1 MLWKLSVSTCSSV
14 RKSSRLTTD
23 CMYTFKKS
31 HSFRPPFLYI
41 VYTSKPYLHALTY
54 SNHIHSAVTFHSF
67 ASVSSFLFSPLFF
80 SHLHPSGY
88 KCIVRAHTHKK
99 ERLVKVSFGL
109 VQLLLV
115 NYLSFFVC
123 VQCSDSQ
130 LCKSIYVSEQHPCD
144 VRVFPP
150 RTLIASSVL
159 SDHVI
164 FITCHVT
171 CCNLFRSV
179 FFL

>member
-1 MLWKLSVSTCSSV
+1 
-14 RKSSRLTTD
+14 
-23 CMYTFKKS
+23 MYTFKKS
-31 HSFRPPFLYI
+31 HSFRPPFLYN

-67 ASVSSFLFSPLFF
+67 ASVSSFLFSPFFF
-80 SHLHPSGY
+80 SHLHHSSST
-88 KCIVRAHTHKK
+88 HTKK